1 MYIGVRFTKS
11 LQKFPTDFSQ
21 RIQYFGQDWK
31 LMEKFD
37 IWCEISTISLR
48 IPTIEGISTSDWTIR
63 YSLQV
68 QQKIVNIAHKSTGIV
83 IFGGSE

>member
-1 MYIGVRFTKS
+1 
-11 LQKFPTDFSQ
+11 
-21 RIQYFGQDWK
+21 
-31 LMEKFD
+31 MEKFD

-48 IPTIEGISTSDWTIR
+48 ISTIEGISTSDWTIR